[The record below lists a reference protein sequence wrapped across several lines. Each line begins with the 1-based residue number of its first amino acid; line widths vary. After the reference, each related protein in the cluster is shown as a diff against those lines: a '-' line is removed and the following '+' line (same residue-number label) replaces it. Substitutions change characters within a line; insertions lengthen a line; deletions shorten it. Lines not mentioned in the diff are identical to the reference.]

1 MVRSRYLV
9 AVVYAIFFTISLITN
24 ILGPIIPDIIRSYRL
39 SLFTAALLP
48 FSFFIGYGILSIPAG
63 FLVEKWGEKA
73 VIVGSFCVALF
84 GSVLFGLLHVY
95 HIAIASLF
103 LIGCSMAAI
112 QVAINPLLR
121 VAGGE
126 EHFAFNS
133 AFAQFVFGAASF
145 LSPFVFSWIVL
156 DFGRSPWLTPLSWVV
171 PPGMQWISMYWIF
184 ALVLIVIIAVLALSR
199 LPAVRRTEEESAGTL
214 GMYRSL
220 AAKPVVWLY
229 FLSIFFYVGSE
240 QGTANWISEF
250 LKNYH
255 GYDPHTTGAAA
266 VAWFWGLLTLGCL
279 AGMALLKLYDS
290 RIVLRAFGIGALV
303 FLSVAL
309 FAPAPWSKLCFPCVG
324 LCASVMWP
332 IVMSLALNSVAEHHG
347 PFAGILCTAIMG
359 GAVLPLAIGRIA
371 DAAGLR
377 AGMCLLYLSF
387 GWVMATSFWARP
399 IVVNETLRRKQLHAE
414 PVAGAAE

>member
-24 ILGPIIPDIIRSYRL
+24 ILGPIIPDIIRSYHL

-73 VIVGSFCVALF
+73 VIAGAFCVALF

-95 HIAIASLF
+95 GIAITSLF

-145 LSPFVFSWIVL
+145 VSPFLFSWIVL
-156 DFGRSPWLTPLSWVV
+156 NFGRSAWLTPLTRVV
-171 PPGMQWISMYWIF
+171 PAGMQWISMYWIF
-184 ALVLIVIIAVLALSR
+184 ALVLTAIIVVVALSR
-199 LPAVRRTEEESAGTL
+199 FPKVKRTQEESAGTL

-220 AAKPVVWLY
+220 AAKPAVWLY

-255 GYDPHTTGAAA
+255 GYNPDTTGAAA

-279 AGMALLKLYDS
+279 AGMALLKLFDS
-290 RIVLRAFGIGALV
+290 RTVLRAFGIGALV
-303 FLSVAL
+303 CLSGAL
-309 FAPAPWSKLCFPCVG
+309 FAPAPYSKLCFPCVG

-377 AGMCLLYLSF
+377 LGMCLLYFSF
-387 GWVMATSFWARP
+387 GWVMATSFWAKP
-399 IVVNETLRRKQLHAE
+399 IVVNETVRRKQLQVQPRAE
-414 PVAGAAE
+414 AAE